1 MFSYDLESYFVV
13 NLLKTLHQRVVKLS
27 WLCLEIL
34 QHFLKRPRINYKIK
48 CTAVPKNF
56 DACRIKKWVAFYIW
70 AIKHRNA
77 CVYSCNELLNLAW
90 YKYVYFV
97 AATSTILKQRYRIN
111 LQYCYSN
118 HLVLFFCTYSSC
130 IDTELSQKCQKGFS
144 QVITFLW

>member
-1 MFSYDLESYFVV
+1 MMLLWFMFDVEVRSRIIPYFGV

-34 QHFLKRPRINYKIK
+34 QHFMKRPRINYKIK

-97 AATSTILKQRYRIN
+97 AATLTILKQRYAVN

-118 HLVLFFCTYSSC
+118 YSS
-130 IDTELSQKCQKGFS
+130 I
-144 QVITFLW
+144 

>member
-1 MFSYDLESYFVV
+1 MLMHDLELFLI
-13 NLLKTLHQRVVKLS
+13 LLSIFWRPCIKGLLNFHVYAYKHYN
-27 WLCLEIL
+27 I
-34 QHFLKRPRINYKIK
+34 FLKRPRINYKIK

-97 AATSTILKQRYRIN
+97 AATSTILKQRYAIN
-111 LQYCYSN
+111 LQYSYSKR
-118 HLVLFFCTYSSC
+118 LARLFSIWGLYNT
-130 IDTELSQKCQKGFS
+130 L
-144 QVITFLW
+144 